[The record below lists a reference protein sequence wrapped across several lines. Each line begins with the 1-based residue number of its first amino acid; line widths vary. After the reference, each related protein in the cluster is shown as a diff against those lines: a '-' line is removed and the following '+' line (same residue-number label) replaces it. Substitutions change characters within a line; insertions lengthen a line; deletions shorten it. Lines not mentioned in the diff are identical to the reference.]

1 MITEP
6 GCDGANLGTIAVDI
20 EVARC
25 LGLDPRASLE
35 RSEGQEG
42 EQAMNDPIAAFPCVP
57 RWFGPQPT
65 PPPSFED
72 PFVGLLGPDRPG
84 LLAEPMDSLRAAP
97 AAGGL

>member
-1 MITEP
+1 MIAEP
-6 GCDGANLGTIAVDI
+6 GCDGANLGAIAVDI
-20 EVARC
+20 ELARC

-42 EQAMNDPIAAFPCVP
+42 EQAMNDSVAAFPRVP

-65 PPPSFED
+65 PPPSLEELC
-72 PFVGLLGPDRPG
+72 VGLFGPDRPG
-84 LLAEPMDSLRAAP
+84 LLAEPMETLRAAP